1 MKKLLSGNEAVARGF
16 YENGGRVAVAYPGTP
31 STEILENMVQ
41 YKEKI
46 NSQWSPNEKVALEV
60 GIGSSFGGART
71 LVAMKHVG
79 VNVAADPLLT
89 VTYSGIKGGFVL
101 VSADDPG
108 MHSSQNEQDNRYYAK
123 FAKMPLLE
131 PSDSGEAKDFVGL
144 ALEISEKY
152 DTPVLL
158 RTTTRISHT
167 KTVVE
172 LKEREE
178 HDGLLG
184 FEKNPSKYVM
194 VPANARKRHPVVEE
208 RSIKLTQLAES
219 IDVNRVEMNK
229 KEMGVITSGIAYQY
243 VKEAFPEA
251 SVLKLGMSFPLPM
264 NKIKSFAEAVETLY
278 VVEELE
284 PFIEE
289 MIKAEGIRVI
299 GKDVIPRCGELNVEI
314 VRRALSPEKEESHV
328 TEKVDE
334 KSLPSRPPVLCPG
347 CPHRGVFYTLN
358 KLKAV
363 VTGDIGCYTLGVQP
377 PLSAMDSTIAM
388 GASIGVNI
396 GLEKALGIDFS
407 RQSVAVIGDS
417 TFMHSG
423 VTGLMDAVYNKGS
436 NTILILDNRITAMT
450 GRQENPGTGYTLMGE
465 ETREVDLEALARA
478 IGVEHVRKV
487 DSYDL
492 KALKEVIREEMDRPE
507 VSVVIT
513 YNPCMLIRRK
523 KFDIKKYR
531 VNEDKCINCGLC
543 LKVGCPAVVKNEDE
557 TKSHIVESLCTGCSV
572 CAQVCP
578 KDAIELV

>member
-1 MKKLLSGNEAVARGF
+1 
-16 YENGGRVAVAYPGTP
+16 
-31 STEILENMVQ
+31 
-41 YKEKI
+41 
-46 NSQWSPNEKVALEV
+46 
-60 GIGSSFGGART
+60 
-71 LVAMKHVG
+71 
-79 VNVAADPLLT
+79 
-89 VTYSGIKGGFVL
+89 
-101 VSADDPG
+101 

-243 VKEAFPEA
+243 VKEAFPDA
-251 SVLKLGMSFPLPM
+251 SVLKLGMSFPLPI

-289 MIKAEGIRVI
+289 MIKAEGIQVI

-314 VRRALSPEKEESHV
+314 VRRALSPDKEESHV

-436 NTILILDNRITAMT
+436 NTVLILDNRITAMT

-465 ETREVDLEALARA
+465 ETKEVDLEALARA

-492 KALKEVIREEMDRPE
+492 SALKEAIKEEMDRPE
-507 VSVVIT
+507 VSVIIT

>member
-1 MKKLLSGNEAVARGF
+1 
-16 YENGGRVAVAYPGTP
+16 
-31 STEILENMVQ
+31 MVQ

-208 RSIKLTQLAES
+208 RSVKLTQLAES
-219 IDVNRVEMNK
+219 IDVNRVEVNK

-507 VSVVIT
+507 VSVIIT

-531 VNEDKCINCGLC
+531 VNEDKCINCGIC

>member
-194 VPANARKRHPVVEE
+194 VPANARKRHPTVEE
-208 RSIKLTQLAES
+208 RSIKLTELAET

-229 KEMGVITSGIAYQY
+229 KEIGVITSGIAYQY

-251 SVLKLGMSFPLPM
+251 SVLKLGMSFPLPI
-264 NKIKSFAEAVETLY
+264 NKIRAFAEAVETLY

-289 MIKAEGIRVI
+289 MIKAEGIPVI
-299 GKDVIPRCGELNVEI
+299 GKEVIPRCGELNVEI
-314 VRRALSPEKEESHV
+314 VRRALSPEKEEPLT

-492 KALKEVIREEMDRPE
+492 KALKDVIREEMDRPE

-531 VNEDKCINCGLC
+531 VNEDKCINCGIC

>member
-208 RSIKLTQLAES
+208 RSVKLTQLAES

-251 SVLKLGMSFPLPM
+251 SVLKLGMSFPLPI

-507 VSVVIT
+507 VSVIIT

-531 VNEDKCINCGLC
+531 VNEDKCINCGIC

>member
-16 YENGGRVAVAYPGTP
+16 YEYGGRVAVAYPGTP

-41 YKEKI
+41 YKDDV

-131 PSDSGEAKDFVGL
+131 PSDSREAKDFVGL
-144 ALEISEKY
+144 ALDISEKF

-172 LKEREE
+172 LKERKEN
-178 HDGLLG
+178 DSLLG

-194 VPANARKRHPVVEE
+194 VPANAKKRHPVVEE
-208 RSIKLTQLAES
+208 RTMKLTAFSES
-219 IDVNRVEMNK
+219 SDINRVEMK
-229 KEMGVITSGIAYQY
+229 SKEMGIITSGIAYQY
-243 VKEAFPEA
+243 VKEAFPDA

-264 NKIKSFAEAVETLY
+264 DKITSFAQAVDTLY

-289 MIKAEGIRVI
+289 MIKARGISVI
-299 GKDVIPRCGELNVEI
+299 GKDVVPRCGELNVEI
-314 VRRALSPEKEESHV
+314 VRQSLSGRSDGPRSA
-328 TEKVDE
+328 EKVDE
-334 KSLPSRPPVLCPG
+334 KALPSRPPVLCPG

-388 GASIGVNI
+388 GASVGVNI
-396 GLEKALGIDFS
+396 GLEKALGLDFS
-407 RQSVAVIGDS
+407 RHSVAVIGDS

-436 NTILILDNRITAMT
+436 NTVLILDNRITAMT

-465 ETREVDLEALARA
+465 ETKEVDLEALARA

-492 KALKEVIREEMDRPE
+492 SALKEVIKEEMDRPE
-507 VSVVIT
+507 VSVIIT

-523 KFDIKKYR
+523 KFDIKKFK

-578 KDAIELV
+578 KDAIELG

>member
-208 RSIKLTQLAES
+208 RSVKLTQLAES
-219 IDVNRVEMNK
+219 IDVNRVEVNK

-251 SVLKLGMSFPLPM
+251 SVLKLGMSFPLPI

-507 VSVVIT
+507 VSVIIT

-531 VNEDKCINCGLC
+531 VNEDKCINCGIC

>member
-314 VRRALSPEKEESHV
+314 VRRALSPDKEESHV

>member
-41 YKEKI
+41 YKETV

-101 VSADDPG
+101 ISADDPG

-131 PSDSGEAKDFVGL
+131 PADSQEAKDFVGL
-144 ALEISEKY
+144 ALDISEKF

-172 LKEREE
+172 LKERKEQ
-178 HDGLLG
+178 DSLLG
-184 FEKNPSKYVM
+184 FEKNPPKYVM

-208 RSIKLTQLAES
+208 RTGKLAVLSES
-219 IDVNRVEMNK
+219 IDINRVEMNN
-229 KEMGVITSGIAYQY
+229 KEMGIITSGIAYQY
-243 VKEAFPEA
+243 VKEAFPNA

-264 NKIKSFAEAVETLY
+264 KKIKEFARAVKTLY

-289 MIKAEGIRVI
+289 MVRAEGISVT
-299 GKDVIPRCGELNVEI
+299 GKDVVPRCGELNVEI
-314 VRRALSPEKEESHV
+314 VRRSLSRGEEQPV
-328 TEKVDE
+328 RTDKIDE
-334 KSLPSRPPVLCPG
+334 KALPSRPPVLCPG

-396 GLEKALGIDFS
+396 GLEKALGLDFS

-450 GRQENPGTGYTLMGE
+450 GRQENPGTGHTLMGE

-492 KALKEVIREEMDRPE
+492 EALKEAIKEEMARPE

-513 YNPCMLIRRK
+513 YNPCMLIRRM
-523 KFDIKKYR
+523 KFDIKKFK

>member
-1 MKKLLSGNEAVARGF
+1 MKKMLSGNEAVARGF
-16 YENGGRVAVAYPGTP
+16 YEYGGKVAVAYPGTP

-41 YKEKI
+41 YKEKVK
-46 NSQWSPNEKVALEV
+46 SQWSPNEKVALEV
-60 GIGSSFGGART
+60 GIGASFGGART

-101 VSADDPG
+101 ISADDPG

-131 PSDSGEAKDFVGL
+131 PSDSQECKDFVGL
-144 ALEISEKY
+144 ALEISERF
-152 DTPVLL
+152 DTPVML

-167 KTVVE
+167 KTVVQ
-172 LKEREE
+172 LKERSEKE
-178 HDGLLG
+178 GLTG
-184 FEKNPSKYVM
+184 FERNPSKYVM
-194 VPANARKRHPVVEE
+194 VPANAKKRHPVVEE
-208 RSIKLTQLAES
+208 RTLRLAEEAEKTE
-219 IDVNRVEMNK
+219 INRIEMKNN
-229 KEMGVITSGIAYQY
+229 EIGIITSGIAYQY

-264 NKIKSFAEAVETLY
+264 KMIAEFAARVKKLY
-278 VVEELE
+278 IVEELE

-289 MIKAEGIRVI
+289 MIKAAGIPCT
-299 GKDVIPRCGELNVEI
+299 GKAIVPRCGELNVDI
-314 VRRALSPEKEESHV
+314 VRQALSEISHAPQGEEKAD
-328 TEKVDE
+328 TAL
-334 KSLPSRPPVLCPG
+334 LPVRPPVLCPG

-396 GLEKALGIDFS
+396 GLEKALGLDFS

-436 NTILILDNRITAMT
+436 NTVIILDNRITAMT

-465 ETREVDLEALARA
+465 ETKEVDLEALAKA

-492 KALKEVIREEMDRPE
+492 KALKEVIKEEMERPE

-513 YNPCMLIRRK
+513 YNPCMLIRRMN
-523 KFDIKKYR
+523 FAEKKYK

>member
-208 RSIKLTQLAES
+208 RSVKLTQLAES
-219 IDVNRVEMNK
+219 IDVNRVEVNK

-507 VSVVIT
+507 VSVIIT

-531 VNEDKCINCGLC
+531 VNEDKCINCGIC

>member
-208 RSIKLTQLAES
+208 RSVKLTQLAES

-251 SVLKLGMSFPLPM
+251 SVLKLGMSFPLPI

-314 VRRALSPEKEESHV
+314 VRHALSPEKEESHV

-531 VNEDKCINCGLC
+531 VNEDKCINCGIC

>member
-16 YENGGRVAVAYPGTP
+16 YEYGGRVAVAYPGTP

-41 YKEKI
+41 YKDDVK
-46 NSQWSPNEKVALEV
+46 SQWSPNEKVALEV

-131 PSDSGEAKDFVGL
+131 PSDSQEAKDFVGL
-144 ALEISEKY
+144 ALDISEKF

-172 LKEREE
+172 LKERKEN
-178 HDGLLG
+178 DSLLG

-194 VPANARKRHPVVEE
+194 VPANAKKRHPVVEE
-208 RSIKLTQLAES
+208 RTMKLTAFSES
-219 IDVNRVEMNK
+219 SDINRVEMK
-229 KEMGVITSGIAYQY
+229 SKEMGIITSGIAYQY
-243 VKEAFPEA
+243 VKEAFPDA

-264 NKIKSFAEAVETLY
+264 DKISSFAQAVDTLY

-289 MIKAEGIRVI
+289 MIKARGISVI
-299 GKDVIPRCGELNVEI
+299 GKDVVPRCGELNVEI
-314 VRRALSPEKEESHV
+314 VRQSLSGRSDGPRSA
-328 TEKVDE
+328 EKVDE
-334 KSLPSRPPVLCPG
+334 KALPSRPPVLCPG

-388 GASIGVNI
+388 GASVGVNI
-396 GLEKALGIDFS
+396 GLEKALGLDFS
-407 RQSVAVIGDS
+407 RHSVAVIGDS

-436 NTILILDNRITAMT
+436 NTVLILDNRITAMT

-465 ETREVDLEALARA
+465 ETKEVDLEALARA

-492 KALKEVIREEMDRPE
+492 SALKEVIKEEMDRPE
-507 VSVVIT
+507 VSVIIT

-523 KFDIKKYR
+523 KFDIKKFK

>member
-251 SVLKLGMSFPLPM
+251 SVLKLGMSFPLPI

-507 VSVVIT
+507 VSVIIT

-531 VNEDKCINCGLC
+531 VNEDKCINCGIC

>member
-208 RSIKLTQLAES
+208 RSVKLTQLAES
-219 IDVNRVEMNK
+219 IDVNRVEVNK

-251 SVLKLGMSFPLPM
+251 SVLKLGMSFPLPI

-396 GLEKALGIDFS
+396 GLEKAMGIDFS

-507 VSVVIT
+507 VSVIIT

-531 VNEDKCINCGLC
+531 VNEDKCINCGIC

>member
-194 VPANARKRHPVVEE
+194 VPANARKRHPAVEE
-208 RSIKLTQLAES
+208 RSIKLTELAET

-229 KEMGVITSGIAYQY
+229 KEIGVITSGIAYQY

-251 SVLKLGMSFPLPM
+251 SVLKLGMSFPLPI
-264 NKIKSFAEAVETLY
+264 NKIRAFAEAVETLY

-289 MIKAEGIRVI
+289 MIKAEGIPVI
-299 GKDVIPRCGELNVEI
+299 GKEVIPRCGELNVEI
-314 VRRALSPEKEESHV
+314 VRRALSPEKEEPLT

-492 KALKEVIREEMDRPE
+492 KALKDVIREEMDRPE

-531 VNEDKCINCGLC
+531 VNEDKCINCGIC

>member
-531 VNEDKCINCGLC
+531 VNEDKCINCGIC